1 MRTIAVIPARY
12 EASRFPGKLMK
23 DLGGKPVIIRTMQAT
38 QQTGLFD
45 DVMVATDS
53 ETIYKTVEENGG
65 KAVMSTKNHECGSD
79 RIAEAVENI
88 SADIVINVQGDEPF
102 TNKEDLASLIEVFKN
117 DPSKNISLASL
128 MHEIKGEEMITNP
141 NNVKV
146 IVDEND
152 HAIYFSRSP
161 IPYHRDKLLPATYYK
176 HIGIYAF
183 RKQALLDFYR
193 SKATPLELLE
203 KLECLRY
210 IEQGKKIKM
219 VRTQKSSIGI
229 DTPDDLIEANKLWD
243 CSK

>member
-88 SADIVINVQGDEPF
+88 PADIVINVQGDEPF

-229 DTPDDLIEANKLWD
+229 DTPDDLIKANKLWE